1 MSISNYNGIY
11 NGSSQSVV
19 IIDTGA
25 SKSFGNDNV
34 IYSYD
39 FADNDKNAYNYE
51 NHHGGSVAAVSQS
64 VASSVD
70 IIHLKVFKDNAVSAS
85 KYHIESALQW
95 VIENSEKYNI
105 AAVNISLAIGN
116 VTSNA
121 YNNTHGDEYQKL
133 DNLDIITV
141 VAAGND
147 SNKYNTDGINK
158 MAASDNVIAV
168 SAVTVNN
175 EFTSWSQ
182 KHSALT
188 DIAALGQNVNV
199 KGHLLSGTSYAAP
212 IIAGAAAII
221 QQIALEKLGHKI
233 SDEQF
238 LELIQK
244 TADKINPETY
254 SSNSASN
261 QPVLSTQSSLAIAGY
276 KQYFTPDKDPGEDI
290 TNAYE
295 LSPES
300 NQLFIKEK
308 LSSKDLS
315 DHYSFILDTNAVV
328 SISLTD
334 LDADVDLALK
344 NSTGEIIKKEWVW
357 GNGDLDLAEALVA
370 GEKYFIA
377 VDSYDKNLTAYALSI
392 DFNGGIN
399 ITQNKPI
406 IDYIS
411 PENDPGGDLT
421 SAYQLM
427 PGLNKVIIN
436 NSLNAEDTKDFY
448 TFSLANKKSI
458 TVKLTDL
465 SADVDLFLVDSSG
478 KALSHEWSWGYSDLE
493 ITTVLEADKQYY
505 ILANSYDKNQT
516 DYKLTIEFTEINPK
530 IKKAPENT
538 ETPETPEIDYI
549 TPETPETPEIDYIT
563 PENDPG
569 EDRHSAYKL
578 SSNNNFLEITESLS
592 AVDDKDFYNFVVKHS
607 TEVTISLTN
616 LDADV
621 DLLLKDSSGENLF
634 HKWEWGNADLQISTT
649 LKESEQYYIYTDS
662 FDKKSTN
669 YTLSIEFINSVSGPT
684 IPTVSNTPDHGD
696 APLGYAGVNIGN
708 AVNYFLEHSSDYA
721 VI

>member
-1 MSISNYNGIY
+1 MNVSNYNGIY
-11 NGSSQSVV
+11 DGSGISVV
-19 IIDTGA
+19 IIDTGT
-25 SKSFGNDNV
+25 SKSFENNNV

-39 FADNDKNAYNYE
+39 FADNDKNANNYE

-64 VASSVD
+64 VASGVD
-70 IIHLKVFKDNAVSAS
+70 IIHLKVFKDNAVTAS

-95 VIENSEKYNI
+95 IIENSEKYNI

-133 DNLDIITV
+133 DDLDIITV

-182 KHSALT
+182 KHSELT

-254 SSNSASN
+254 SSNSVSN
-261 QPVLSTQSSLAIAGY
+261 QPVLSTQSSLAISGY
-276 KQYFTPDKDPGEDI
+276 TQYFTPDKDPGEDI
-290 TNAYE
+290 TNTYE

-300 NQLFIKEK
+300 NQIFIKEK

-399 ITQNKPI
+399 ITPNKPV

-411 PENDPGGDLT
+411 PENDPGGDMT

-427 PGLNKVIIN
+427 PSLNKVIIN

-448 TFSLANKKSI
+448 VFSLANKTSI
-458 TVKLTDL
+458 TVELADL

-478 KALSHEWSWGYSDLE
+478 KTLSHEWSWGYSDLM

-538 ETPETPEIDYI
+538 ETPETPK
-549 TPETPETPEIDYIT
+549 IDYIT

-569 EDRHSAYKL
+569 EDRYSAYKL

-592 AVDDKDFYNFVVKHS
+592 AVDDKDFYNFFVKHS

-621 DLLLKDSSGENLF
+621 DLLLKDSSGKNLF

-669 YTLSIEFINSVSGPT
+669 YTLSIEFINSVGGPT

-696 APLGYAGVNIGN
+696 APLGYAGVNIDN